1 MGSGSKLRRQQGHRG
16 SRRVSATARCRRKV
30 AIDAG
35 LCRSGRT
42 GGVAGAVVGR
52 PLGRGEPGPP
62 ARGGKAAALGHQE
75 GVGRDAQGRV
85 VVEAA
90 PAAALEVPQAEL
102 LLELLEVA
110 LDAPAQL
117 GGGGQLLERGRL
129 GQRGEPVLGRSLL
142 VLGPL
147 GEEPLLGARL
157 AQAEVVVR
165 RPDPDRG
172 EARGQR
178 TRRAL
183 APGDGPPRARPRA
196 GRWPASRPRAA
207 GARDRAAA
215 ASAAGPGPTAAG
227 PAAARRRVATRSSCP
242 GCRPRRSGPD
252 P

>member
-1 MGSGSKLRRQQGHRG
+1 MYLTPCTAVSSLSFRKRPWPVRYEGGRLATPAWKYMENQVVLPCHELRGMGSGSKLRRQQGHRG

-110 LDAPAQL
+110 LDAPAQPR
-117 GGGGQLLERGRL
+117 GRDQLLERGRL

-147 GEEPLLGARL
+147 GEEPLPGARL

-172 EARGQR
+172 EARGQQ
-178 TRRAL
+178 A
-183 APGDGPPRARPRA
+183 
-196 GRWPASRPRAA
+196 
-207 GARDRAAA
+207 
-215 ASAAGPGPTAAG
+215 
-227 PAAARRRVATRSSCP
+227 
-242 GCRPRRSGPD
+242 
-252 P
+252 